1 MKGPSFNAR
10 VSKANAISDEHLA
23 KIVLQMR
30 KMGSH
35 TFDQLAMSKVLR
47 PFLHMINLAQEEN
60 AQPAVIQSAIAM
72 LTASMYI
79 ELAARIL
86 PKGIAAS
93 AVQSFVEMSIADVNE
108 AIVDAFNAN
117 YGDVLQLAHPASPP
131 LQS

>member
-10 VSKANAISDEHLA
+10 VSKHNRQSDERLA
-23 KIVLQMR
+23 RIVLGMR
-30 KMGSH
+30 KNNVSE
-35 TFDQLAMSKVLR
+35 FDQMAMSKVLR
-47 PFLHMINLAQEEN
+47 PFLYMVNLAQEEN
-60 AQPAVIQSAIAM
+60 AQPAIIQQTIAM
-72 LTASMYI
+72 LSASMYV

-86 PKGIAAS
+86 PKASPMAAIQTF
-93 AVQSFVEMSIADVNE
+93 AEMSIADVNE